1 MVVVCPDGYV
11 GCIVKL
17 VKGRRVA
24 EALDHYF
31 SGFVSGFVSSIPT
44 NEPIRSIL

>member
-1 MVVVCPDGYV
+1 MVVVRPDGYV

-17 VKGRRVA
+17 VEGRRVA

-31 SGFVSGFVSSIPT
+31 SGFVSSIPI
-44 NEPIRSIL
+44 NEPIRSVL